1 MGIHSE
7 SLAEESLKAGAMRG
21 YITHMKVRIN
31 TIKRE
36 VIMKIKERIKT
47 IIDDYSTANE
57 EARERNKIKSF
68 FKGPSEAAESP
79 WTYVKDPILL
89 KVKGHLA
96 TFHSLIDRIRR

>member
-1 MGIHSE
+1 M
-7 SLAEESLKAGAMRG
+7 
-21 YITHMKVRIN
+21 N
-31 TIKRE
+31 
-36 VIMKIKERIKT
+36 IKERIKT

-57 EARERNKIKSF
+57 EANERNKIKSF

-96 TFHSLIDRIRR
+96 TIRGVIDRYRR

>member
-1 MGIHSE
+1 
-7 SLAEESLKAGAMRG
+7 
-21 YITHMKVRIN
+21 
-31 TIKRE
+31 
-36 VIMKIKERIKT
+36 MKIKERIKT

-89 KVKGHLA
+89 KVKGLA
-96 TFHSLIDRIRR
+96 SYTNSLIHRFRR

>member
-1 MGIHSE
+1 M
-7 SLAEESLKAGAMRG
+7 M
-21 YITHMKVRIN
+21 VRIN

>member
-1 MGIHSE
+1 
-7 SLAEESLKAGAMRG
+7 
-21 YITHMKVRIN
+21 MKVRIN

-47 IIDDYSTANE
+47 IIDDYSFATD
-57 EARERNKIKSF
+57 EARERNKIKSYF
-68 FKGPSEAAESP
+68 NGPSEATESP

-96 TFHSLIDRIRR
+96 TIKSLCNRIKR

>member
-1 MGIHSE
+1 
-7 SLAEESLKAGAMRG
+7 
-21 YITHMKVRIN
+21 
-31 TIKRE
+31 
-36 VIMKIKERIKT
+36 MKIKERIKT

-89 KVKGHLA
+89 KVKGLA
-96 TFHSLIDRIRR
+96 SYIVTRIEKIKR